1 MDIREEK
8 EGLIMRSILHEQRNS
23 SLVAAL
29 ITIVVGL
36 LLVFWPDLSVSLLCT
51 VLGIA
56 SIASGVVYIIGW
68 VRKRRMGQPAF
79 YILPGVILCALG
91 LWLVTRPASVVKLI
105 QYIFGAI
112 LIFHGVVDVQGALS
126 LMRQHW
132 NRWWLDML
140 LAAATAALG
149 LVIIL
154 NPFGTFAALAMITG
168 FALIFDG
175 VSDLFLI
182 HRLSSALRDW
192 DDTIL

>member
-1 MDIREEK
+1 
-8 EGLIMRSILHEQRNS
+8 MRSILHEQRKS
-23 SLVAAL
+23 SIVAAL

-56 SIASGVVYIIGW
+56 SVICGVVYIAGW
-68 VRKRRMGQPAF
+68 VQRRRMGQPAF
-79 YILPGVILCALG
+79 FILPGVILCALG
-91 LWLVTRPASVVKLI
+91 LWLITRPGSVVKLI

-112 LIFHGVVDVQGALS
+112 LIFHGVVDVQGAVS
-126 LMRQHW
+126 LMRRGW
-132 NRWWLDML
+132 NRWVVDML
-140 LAAATAALG
+140 LAAATVLLG
-149 LVIIL
+149 IVIII

-182 HRLSSALRDW
+182 HRLSNALRDW

>member
-1 MDIREEK
+1 
-8 EGLIMRSILHEQRNS
+8 MRSILHEQRKS
-23 SLVAAL
+23 SIVAAL

-56 SIASGVVYIIGW
+56 SIACGAVYIVGW
-68 VRKRRMGQPAF
+68 VNRRRMGQPAF
-79 YILPGVILCALG
+79 FILPGVILCALG
-91 LWLVTRPASVVKLI
+91 LWLITRPGSVVKLI

-112 LIFHGVVDVQGALS
+112 LIFHGVVDVQGAVA

-132 NRWWLDML
+132 ERWWIDML
-140 LAAATAALG
+140 LAVATAALG
-149 LVIIL
+149 LLIVL
-154 NPFGTFAALAMITG
+154 NPFGTFAAMAMITG

-175 VSDLFLI
+175 ASDLFLI
-182 HRLSSALRDW
+182 WRLSKAIHDW

>member
-1 MDIREEK
+1 
-8 EGLIMRSILHEQRNS
+8 MRSILHEQRKS
-23 SLVAAL
+23 SIVAAL
-29 ITIVVGL
+29 ITILVGL

-56 SIASGVVYIIGW
+56 SLASGAVYIAGW
-68 VRKRRMGQPAF
+68 VSKRKMGQPAF
-79 YILPGVILCALG
+79 FILPGVLLCALG
-91 LWLVTRPASVVKLI
+91 LWLITRPESVVKLI

-126 LMRQHW
+126 LMRQKW
-132 NRWWLDML
+132 SRWWVDML
-140 LAAATAALG
+140 LAAATAVLG
-149 LVIIL
+149 LIIII

-182 HRLSSALRDW
+182 GRLTRALRDW